1 MPEISKE
8 LHCLMIKTAIDLC
21 RERSERRPIED
32 FTQGA
37 WRLHYKFPNV
47 MTLFH
52 YLYHYLKDEETI
64 DPNNPNEYCGM
75 SGFCTPGDA
84 TVGFQNDRI
93 VRLHHDFIDIML
105 SWTHTV
111 SKGIRD
117 LYRHE
122 QEYVPWFIIRKI
134 CLLYHNNIKD
144 YIKLVCNEDPYQ
156 PIILPGGRDQTR
168 EEVMYR
174 HHTETIMVRADSS
187 KERAIWIN
195 QITEKLF
202 LKEGIPRSCSRYPH
216 SYMAEMVRW
225 RSTQSEFEEY
235 WQTWWTTEIYSKIS
249 FNGWIK
255 YGTQIQRNIN
265 IESLQYSPTIESDQE
280 SDTESDQESDPET
293 NSSDKSSI
301 REIMSLIDE
310 KKDDWNMEDG
320 DYLKL
325 ADKLKTLFDSS

>member
-21 RERSERRPIED
+21 RERSEKRPVED
-32 FTQGA
+32 FTRGG
-37 WRLHYKFPNV
+37 WMLHYRFFNV
-47 MTLFH
+47 MTLFQ
-52 YLYHYLKDEETI
+52 YLYQYLSDEETI
-64 DPNNPNEYCGM
+64 DPNDPNEYCGM
-75 SGFCTPGDA
+75 SGFNTPRMRSFP
-84 TVGFQNDRI
+84 VGFQNGCI
-93 VRLHHDFIDIML
+93 GRLHHELVNIML
-105 SWTHTV
+105 AWTRTV

-117 LYRHE
+117 IYRE
-122 QEYVPWFIIRKI
+122 DIQDYVPWFIIRKI

-144 YIKLVCNEDPYQ
+144 YIKLIRNEDPYQ
-156 PIILPGGRDQTR
+156 PLILPGGRDQTR
-168 EEVMYR
+168 EEVMHR
-174 HHTETIMVRADSS
+174 HYTETMMVRADSS

-265 IESLQYSPTIESDQE
+265 IESPEDSPIPDQE
-280 SDTESDQESDPET
+280 PEPEPDQEP
-293 NSSDKSSI
+293 NPSDKSSI

-310 KKDDWNMEDG
+310 KKEDWNMEDG